1 MRASSAI
8 ESSDG
13 PILGCIADDLTGGSD
28 VAAGLRRAGLRT
40 VLRFTLPA
48 PGEPLP
54 ACDAVVIALKSRTI
68 PVSDAIEMSLT
79 AQRWLARN
87 GVQRLYFKY
96 CSTFDST
103 DEGNIGP
110 VLDALLDTT
119 GERQTI
125 LCPASPEHGRTTYL
139 GHHYV
144 LGRLLS
150 ESSMRHHPL
159 TPMTDPD
166 LVRVLGRQ
174 TPHRVG
180 LLPLNTVRSGQD
192 SVRATLERLA
202 REGVRHVIADA
213 TCDADLTTIAA
224 GSEHLSVI
232 TGGAGLAGALGALAL
247 VGRGPSLAA
256 PVRNDDT
263 PPVTGPAIVISGSC
277 SATTLA
283 QVEHA
288 AAVMPTHRLD
298 PVATPDPTH
307 MLARALAWL
316 DEQDGAGPVLVTSSA
331 DAEQRA
337 SHVAAMGPQT
347 AAHLEGVLASVARA
361 AVTRGARRV
370 IVAGGET
377 AGAVVAA
384 LDVRTVI
391 VGDEADTGVPWCVT
405 ADEEPIA
412 LLLKS
417 GNFGRIDL
425 LARAARGSDE

>member
-1 MRASSAI
+1 MRASSAV
-8 ESSDG
+8 ESRDA
-13 PILGCIADDLTGGSD
+13 PILGCIADDLTGGTD

-40 VLRFTLPA
+40 VLRFALPTPSEA
-48 PGEPLP
+48 LP
-54 ACDAVVIALKSRTI
+54 PCDAVVVALKSRT
-68 PVSDAIEMSLT
+68 VAVADAIEMSLT
-79 AQRWLARN
+79 AQRWLVSN
-87 GVQRLYFKY
+87 GVERLYFKY

-110 VLDALLDTT
+110 VLDALLDAT

-166 LVRVLGRQ
+166 LVRVLTRQ
-174 TPHRVG
+174 TPNRVG
-180 LLPLNTVRSGQD
+180 LLALDDVRAGKD
-192 SVRATLERLA
+192 SVRDALVRLA
-202 REGVRHVIADA
+202 AEGVRHVIADA
-213 TCDADLTTIAA
+213 TCDEDLTTIAA
-224 GSEHLSVI
+224 GSAHLSVI
-232 TGGAGLAGALGALAL
+232 TGGAGLARALGALAL
-247 VGRGPSLAA
+247 VGRGVPLTASA
-256 PVRNDDT
+256 RHNST
-263 PPVTGPAIVISGSC
+263 PAVVGPAVVISGSC

-298 PVATPDPTH
+298 PVATPDPAR

-331 DAEQRA
+331 DAELRD
-337 SHVAAMGPQT
+337 SHVAAMGPAT
-347 AAHLEGVLASVARA
+347 AEHLEEVLASVARA
-361 AVTRGARRV
+361 AVTGGARRV

-377 AGAVVAA
+377 AGAVVTA
-384 LDVRTVI
+384 LGVRTVI
-391 VGDEADTGVPWCVT
+391 VGEEADTGVPWCVT
-405 ADEEPIA
+405 TDEDPIA

-425 LARAARGSDE
+425 LARAAEGSR